1 MIRYFR
7 ASMILILW
15 LWLGFSVAHSQTEQS
30 IIKEWLVLG
39 TFPCDTIDQA
49 IDRSFIAD
57 EAGIMP
63 ETGAIDQPSGLVWK
77 KVEAAATGEMNFLD
91 MNFPYSENCAVYA
104 AAYIYSPTE
113 RNANLLIGSDDGL
126 AVWLNDKLVHRNLV
140 YRALQRAED
149 KVPVRFAG
157 GWNRLLVKVFN
168 GSGGFALAADI
179 VDTKM
184 EAFDDLVVTSRHP
197 ERLQAAEASAF
208 AFIANLTLGPSYQVG
223 KDWIYPLTVQ
233 VKNLGK
239 DGSHRGTVF
248 FDARRMRPKRQE
260 FELRTSTQVIV
271 PLKAQEVKVIV
282 GKSIGVATSL
292 EGRRCDE
299 QFFKVTP
306 EWVLQSLFSSQQLPI
321 EAAVL
326 KTLYTNLEENARWYS
341 KFTGKSL
348 ETREASLIA
357 CVNHAL
363 DQNWDAF
370 LKTLES
376 TFGELKGFSS
386 VIKQDTL
393 HLIGQS
399 HIDMAWLWCKE
410 ETVEVVRRT
419 FQSALN
425 FFKEEPEYKY
435 IQSQAAA
442 FVWMEKRYPELFKAI
457 QDAVKQKRFFLV
469 GGMWVEPDLNLAGG
483 EALVRQFLHGK
494 RYFRQKFGVDCI
506 TGYTPDTFGY
516 TWTLPQ
522 LLKKA
527 GFKYFVTTKI
537 RWNDTTQFPYSLFH
551 WVSPDG
557 SDILTSFPMSLNSDC
572 SLDEEA
578 SHLLAYKREGLTDL
592 PVLYGIGDHGGGP
605 TRQHFDKIKQMQAL
619 AAYPAV
625 HHTDLDSYMEDV
637 EHKYPNVPV
646 YKDELYLEYH
656 RGTLTTQGLIKR
668 RNRKSEIALEEAEKF
683 AVFAGAVY
691 PQAKLEEAWKAT
703 LFNQFHDIL
712 PGSGIPEVYIDAN
725 RDYDMVEEIT
735 HDVIGQSLRGITDK
749 IHLQGKGIPVV
760 VFNPLSWERSDY
772 VAVKLPAGQSIKEV
786 VDSKGKKMVFQQSG
800 DQVTF
805 IAAQVPQSGYK
816 TFWLREGKDKSAKGQ
831 LLVSQTTMENP
842 FFLMEINPGN
852 GNIRRLFD
860 KRANREVLAAGQEGN
875 VLQFLGDAPKQYE
888 AWNIGYTGKSANC
901 EKVEQVQIVET
912 GPARAIL
919 RYVRTYGDS
928 KFTQDYTMYADIPRL
943 DIATQADWHERRTLV
958 KAAFPVNVSAD
969 YATFDI
975 AYGSIRRTTHPQTA
989 EEKAKWEVSAHKYVD
1004 LSQADYG
1011 VALLND
1017 CKYGHDVRDNVMR
1030 LTLLRSPR
1038 TPDPITRPQG
1048 YENPYADQGQHE
1060 FVYSLYPHAG
1070 DCHQAQSVRRGH
1082 ELNYPLLPII
1092 TEPHKGSLEQTNS
1105 FIKITSPNLI
1115 LTVVKKA
1122 EDSPAHIVRLY
1133 ETDGQTAA
1141 ETIQFNWPIR
1151 KAWEV
1156 NLMEERGKEL
1166 PVTNGAVSIRVEPF
1180 AIYSLLVE

>member
-1 MIRYFR
+1 
-7 ASMILILW
+7 MILIVLLW
-15 LWLGFSVAHSQTEQS
+15 LSFAISHAQTEQS
-30 IIKEWLVLG
+30 IIKDWLVLG

-63 ETGAIDQPSGLVWK
+63 EVGVIDQPSGLAWRK
-77 KVEAAATGEMNFLD
+77 IEAATTGEMNFLD
-91 MNFPYSENCAVYA
+91 MGFQYSENCAVYA
-104 AAYIYSPTE
+104 ASYIYSPTE
-113 RNANLLIGSDDGL
+113 RNANLLIGSDDGM
-126 AVWLNDKLVHRNLV
+126 AVWLNDKLVHRHLV

-149 KVPVRFAG
+149 KVPVRLAG

-168 GSGGFALAADI
+168 GSGGFALAGDI
-179 VDTKM
+179 VDSQMK
-184 EAFDDLVVTSRHP
+184 AFDDLVVTSRHP
-197 ERLQAAEASAF
+197 KGLQAVEAKPF
-208 AFIANLTLGPSYQVG
+208 AFIANVTLGPSYQEG

-248 FDARRMRPKRQE
+248 FDARRMGPKRQA
-260 FELRTSTQVIV
+260 FELMTSAQVIV
-271 PLKAQEVKVIV
+271 PLKAQEMKVLI
-282 GKSIGVATSL
+282 GKSVGIATSL

-306 EWVLQSLFSSQQLPI
+306 ELVLQSLFNSPQLPI
-321 EAAVL
+321 EATVL
-326 KTLYTNLEENARWYS
+326 KTLYANLEENARWYS
-341 KFTGKSL
+341 KFTRKPL
-348 ETREASLIA
+348 DTQETSLIA

-376 TFGELKGFSS
+376 TFQELKEFSS

-399 HIDMAWLWCKE
+399 HIDMAWLWRKE
-410 ETVEVVRRT
+410 ETVDVVRRT

-442 FVWMEKRYPELFKAI
+442 FVWMEERFPELFKAI

-494 RYFRQKFGVDCI
+494 RYFREKFGVDCI

-537 RWNDTTQFPYSLFH
+537 RWNDTTKFPYSLFH

-578 SHLLAYKREGLTDL
+578 TKLLAYKKEALTDL

-605 TRQHFDKIKQMQAL
+605 TRQHFDKITKMQSL

-637 EHKYPNVPV
+637 EQKYPKVPV
-646 YKDELYLEYH
+646 YKDELYLEFH

-683 AVFAGAVY
+683 AVFAGVEY
-691 PQAKLEEAWKAT
+691 PQANLERAWKTT

-712 PGSGIPEVYIDAN
+712 PGSSIPEVYIDAN
-725 RDYDMVEEIT
+725 KDYDAVQEIT
-735 HDVIGQSLRGITDK
+735 DGVIGQSLHNIADQIDLK
-749 IHLQGKGIPVV
+749 GKGIPVV
-760 VFNPLSWERSDY
+760 VFNPLSWERNDY
-772 VAVKLPAGQSIKEV
+772 VTVKLPGSQSIKEV
-786 VDSKGKKMVFQQSG
+786 VDPKGKKAVFQQTG

-805 IAAQVPQSGYK
+805 IAGQVPQSGYK
-816 TFWLREGKDKSAKGQ
+816 TFWLREGKGKNAAGQ
-831 LLVSQTTMENP
+831 FLVTQTTMENP
-842 FFLMEINPGN
+842 FFRMEINPGN

-860 KRANREVLAAGQEGN
+860 KRAKREVLAAGQEGN
-875 VLQFLGDAPKQYE
+875 VLQFLGDVPKEYE

-901 EKVEQVQIVET
+901 EKIEQVQIIET

-919 RYVRTYGDS
+919 RYVRAYGNS
-928 KFTQDYTMYADIPRL
+928 KFSQDYIMYADVPRL
-943 DIATQADWHERRTLV
+943 DIATNADWHERRTLV
-958 KAAFPVNVSAD
+958 KAAFPMNVNTD

-975 AYGSIRRTTHPQTA
+975 AYGSIRRTTHPQTP

-1004 LSQADYG
+1004 LSQSDYG

-1017 CKYGHDVRDNVMR
+1017 CKYGHDVKDNVMR

-1070 DCHQAQSVRRGH
+1070 DCQQAQSVRRGF
-1082 ELNYPLLPII
+1082 ELNYPLLPVIAV
-1092 TEPHKGSLEQTNS
+1092 PHKGSLEQAHS
-1105 FIKITSPNLI
+1105 FVKIASGNLI

-1122 EDSPAHIVRLY
+1122 EDSPAYIIRLY
-1133 ETDGQTAA
+1133 ETDGKTASEA
-1141 ETIQFNWPIR
+1141 IQLSWPIK

-1156 NLMEERGKEL
+1156 DLMEEKGKEL
-1166 PVTNGAVSIRVEPF
+1166 PVTNGAVSIKVEPF
-1180 AIYSLLVE
+1180 AIYSLLVK